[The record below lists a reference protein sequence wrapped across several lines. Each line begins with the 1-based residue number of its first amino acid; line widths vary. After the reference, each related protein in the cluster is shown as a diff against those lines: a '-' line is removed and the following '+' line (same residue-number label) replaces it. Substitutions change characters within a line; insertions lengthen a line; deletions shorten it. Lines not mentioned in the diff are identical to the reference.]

1 MKNTV
6 IFHSY
11 VSLPEGNCHRVGEIL
26 SGQSPF
32 GGRLFDIPC
41 GTKTGVGRDYR
52 EDGVTPYDYL
62 KVSDSWM
69 VSALG
74 ANSW

>member
-1 MKNTV
+1 VVFYVLFV
-6 IFHSY
+6 ISPSY
-11 VSLPEGNCHRVGEIL
+11 SNCHQVGEIL
-26 SGQSPF
+26 SGQSQF
-32 GGRLFDIPC
+32 GGRLFDIPS
-41 GTKTGVGRDYR
+41 GTTTGVGRDYR